1 MKIWILV
8 GVISV
13 LFFTNCQSQIQSE
26 IEKSDS
32 SDTSFLKNLDEEN
45 LIQNESN
52 NESNNESLE
61 LKIDEE
67 VELRARNERNSKE
80 KNNSKPSQT
89 KENSTNTAV
98 NTSNDN
104 QNTPNKR
111 SFKSSLITGFLL
123 IFISEIGDNTFIIAL
138 IFSLKFGMFK
148 ALIISSITLILLNAF
163 WLFVGASLNLIMYDY
178 LIKWGATCLFFVFAT
193 IMLLD
198 GLKMDNKLIIDEV
211 LEKEEEIE
219 NKMVEPA
226 KDDKEENKESKEQL
240 LPKEEG
246 KNVITNTQESNAIH
260 VKKGTLTWSIIW
272 SYSMSLIVAECGD
285 KSQITAITISAAYDF
300 KGVLIGS
307 SLAFFFAILI
317 AVSIGQFF
325 SKHVSEKMVVLIGAA
340 LFYLYAIDLLIENL
354 YAVGAI

>member
-1 MKIWILV
+1 MKIWILI
-8 GVISV
+8 GVISI
-13 LFFTNCQSQIQSE
+13 LFFSNCQSQLLSE
-26 IEKSDS
+26 IEKSDTT
-32 SDTSFLKNLDEEN
+32 DISFLKNLDEVN

-52 NESNNESLE
+52 NLSNNEE
-61 LKIDEE
+61 LKIDDEI
-67 VELRARNERNSKE
+67 ELRARNTRNT
-80 KNNSKPSQT
+80 KNNHNNQSSET
-89 KENSTNTAV
+89 KSNSIKTANNV
-98 NTSNDN
+98 NNDENTS
-104 QNTPNKR
+104 NKR

-138 IFSLKFGMFK
+138 IFSLKFGMLK

-193 IMLLD
+193 IMLID

-219 NKMVEPA
+219 NKMVEST

-246 KNVITNTQESNAIH
+246 KNVVTNTQESDVIH

-354 YAVGAI
+354 YAAGAI